1 MEHLWSQADA
11 SGGNRWQMRR
21 ARKRLKQAET
31 VAVGCDQ
38 LPRGPDGKEGVDGSS
53 PLEGSRRSPGNPG
66 FFRRRGFA
74 NRAICGGCG
83 AVVEQS
89 DEKRLDFVV
98 L

>member
-11 SGGNRWQMRR
+11 TGGNRWQMRR

-53 PLEGSRRSPGNPG
+53 PSEGSAKTPHVGAFSFLVQADLRFVELAVGMEPFMELSRTLG
-66 FFRRRGFA
+66 F
-74 NRAICGGCG
+74 
-83 AVVEQS
+83 
-89 DEKRLDFVV
+89 KRD
-98 L
+98 